1 MSGAVEDA
9 EMQMQVKPPAAEPP
23 KTAPASAPGTEGI
36 TTPKNGADA
45 PQAGKP
51 AAGGVVKPKPDG
63 KGKMVKPAPTA
74 QPKST
79 APVVDETGKTA
90 EVVPPDSVEARISAM
105 KRGSPEQLAAQR
117 EYLEQEIAKARA
129 AIDGKFEKLDNYG
142 GRGRVKWLPK
152 DEADDLPPTVTV
164 KVPGDG
170 EFTVKNTP
178 EGMDFLDKIAAKFK
192 PQKSG
197 KAAEV
202 SAPSVPRPPTVTV
215 AKKPKEEPA
224 HKEMEPF
231 VSTDRTRASL
241 MKPMSDGEYVY
252 ATNGKIA
259 IRRPLRKGEKVKGAD
274 EAPIENVRSFFDN
287 KDPDHKFKANVS
299 ELYSKLVQADAVT
312 GDGDDKGWVELWH
325 DGSGKLHIRARDG
338 AGNSY
343 ATDAG
348 SDYVSKPL
356 TVVNGQYLRDFLR
369 LAAKHGAG
377 EVEIGVIKK
386 AIGTE
391 NSADFVTLK
400 GGEIDGLLVSITNAD
415 GVFKNRAENDA
426 RLETARMMSYG
437 EKAWVASLS
446 KKLKEE
452 RDGLVATA
460 TQGGTAIDPK
470 LKAEIEAA
478 KDALAK
484 FDEKHGKAAFVSEF
498 VKNGGKAPEKKGKG
512 GADGK
517 LKAVNPDADGAPAS
531 GADGAPASGAKKT
544 QGEFDFGESAK
555 KPENPAKKGAATD
568 GGKAAGISFIEPLP
582 EGKPESKIRF
592 HLMDQLQELKLDVLM
607 VNL

>member
-1 MSGAVEDA
+1 MDPALKVVRDKKGNPVKPEAKEPEVSEQKPIEKPQGQEGETPELPAPAKKEIAEEAKPPVRETEDAGNPAKTEPAITPSAEGATAQPEIGKPEVKSGGRLIADIPVGEEFEYQGRKMVKTADGNILENPTITVGKDGKPVLTGEPVREKMSGAVEDA
-9 EMQMQVKPPAAEPP
+9 EMQMQVKPPAAEPV
-23 KTAPASAPGTEGI
+23 KTAPASAPGAEGTI
-36 TTPKNGADA
+36 TPPKVAEPAQGAEST
-45 PQAGKP
+45 
-51 AAGGVVKPKPDG
+51 AGGVVEPKPDG
-63 KGKMVKPAPTA
+63 KGRVVKPE
-74 QPKST
+74 PKST
-79 APVVDETGKTA
+79 APVVSETGNTA
-90 EVVPPDSVEARISAM
+90 EVVPPDSVEAKISAM
-105 KRGSPEQLAAQR
+105 KRGSPEQLKAQR

-241 MKPMSDGEYVY
+241 AKPMSDGEYVY

-415 GVFKNRAENDA
+415 GVFKNR
-426 RLETARMMSYG
+426 
-437 EKAWVASLS
+437 
-446 KKLKEE
+446 
-452 RDGLVATA
+452 
-460 TQGGTAIDPK
+460 
-470 LKAEIEAA
+470 
-478 KDALAK
+478 
-484 FDEKHGKAAFVSEF
+484 
-498 VKNGGKAPEKKGKG
+498 
-512 GADGK
+512 
-517 LKAVNPDADGAPAS
+517 
-531 GADGAPASGAKKT
+531 
-544 QGEFDFGESAK
+544 
-555 KPENPAKKGAATD
+555 
-568 GGKAAGISFIEPLP
+568 
-582 EGKPESKIRF
+582 
-592 HLMDQLQELKLDVLM
+592 
-607 VNL
+607 